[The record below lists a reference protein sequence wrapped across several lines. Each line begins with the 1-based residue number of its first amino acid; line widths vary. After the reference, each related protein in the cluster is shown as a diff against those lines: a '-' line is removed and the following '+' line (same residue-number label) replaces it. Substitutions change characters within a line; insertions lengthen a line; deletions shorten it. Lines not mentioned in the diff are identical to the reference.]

1 MKEKK
6 AEKKKAV
13 TITIRGC
20 VIVLKG
26 RSCKSCKFSASDLNL
41 LQDHRFIEHGIPW
54 ARSKPDRNYIQPSPR
69 CRKPL
74 QYFVRKPEPEIELCQ
89 EAPKPEVTKLIND
102 VAQTYRMSYVD
113 EFSRNR
119 QNEFFDELSYDDDM
133 SNGNDEFNDNSSGIQ
148 YDDDHFD
155 GDLMFVENDETMN
168 APITPWRGALQVRK
182 LLF

>member
-1 MKEKK
+1 
-6 AEKKKAV
+6 
-13 TITIRGC
+13 
-20 VIVLKG
+20 
-26 RSCKSCKFSASDLNL
+26 
-41 LQDHRFIEHGIPW
+41 
-54 ARSKPDRNYIQPSPR
+54 
-69 CRKPL
+69 
-74 QYFVRKPEPEIELCQ
+74 
-89 EAPKPEVTKLIND
+89 
-102 VAQTYRMSYVD
+102 MSYVD